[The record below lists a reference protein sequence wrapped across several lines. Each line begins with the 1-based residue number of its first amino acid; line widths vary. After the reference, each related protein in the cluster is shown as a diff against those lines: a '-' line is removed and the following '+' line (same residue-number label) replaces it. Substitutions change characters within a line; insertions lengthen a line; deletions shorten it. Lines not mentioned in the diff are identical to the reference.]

1 MKRNVVIMAL
11 LALVVATV
19 VIACCPTDGQLLL
32 PSGYVWYHNDDF
44 GCSVGHPEG
53 WVMMTETAD
62 AVMIGDTGNQT
73 YVAIGV
79 DSVSSN
85 TTLEAYVIEIK
96 DGMSAAVVTILSEGP
111 IEVNNRAGYE
121 LVLALS
127 KEGIAITQRAA
138 IFVVETTAY
147 FIVCNSNEDEYNTYT
162 DTFDIIINS
171 TVIE

>member
-1 MKRNVVIMAL
+1 MKRNVVIVAL
-11 LALVVATV
+11 LALVVATAA
-19 VIACCPTDGQLLL
+19 IACCPTDGLPPL
-32 PSGYVWYHNDDF
+32 PSGYVWYYNDDF

-53 WVMMTETAD
+53 WVMLMETAD
-62 AVMIGDTGNQT
+62 AVTIGDTGNKT
-73 YVAIGV
+73 NVAIGV
-79 DSVSSN
+79 ASVPSN
-85 TTLEAYVIEIK
+85 TTLEAYVIEVK

-127 KEGIAITQRAA
+127 KEGIAVTQRAA

-147 FIVCNSNEDEYNTYT
+147 FIVCTANEEDYNTYK

-171 TVIE
+171 TVIK